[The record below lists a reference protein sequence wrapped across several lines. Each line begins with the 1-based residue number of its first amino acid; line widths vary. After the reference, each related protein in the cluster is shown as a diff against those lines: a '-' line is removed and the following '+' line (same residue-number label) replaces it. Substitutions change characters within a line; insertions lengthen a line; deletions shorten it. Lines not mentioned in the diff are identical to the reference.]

1 MAYQVDTKQSVKQAE
16 LIFSLS
22 TILFAISTIG
32 LIIGAIVFFYFS
44 ITTINKEFNWLNL
57 VYALV
62 MLVCI
67 FPAWVLKQ
75 VMDAIAMSLYNTA
88 VILDRQNN
96 DALKEID
103 DGKESDLDRRLK
115 EAIAKKKEQK

>member
-1 MAYQVDTKQSVKQAE
+1 MAYQIDTKQSTKQAE

-22 TILFAISTIG
+22 TVLFAISTIG
-32 LIIGAIVFFYFS
+32 LIIGAIVFFYFA
-44 ITTINKEFNWLNL
+44 ITTINKDFNWLNL
-57 VYALV
+57 IYTLV

-75 VMDAIAMSLYNTA
+75 VMDGIAMSLYNTA
-88 VILDRQNN
+88 AILDRQNS

-103 DGKESDLDRRLK
+103 DEEESEDNG
-115 EAIAKKKEQK
+115 EVEE

>member
-32 LIIGAIVFFYFS
+32 LIIGAIVFFYFA

-67 FPAWVLKQ
+67 FPAWALKQ

-96 DALKEID
+96 DVLKEID
-103 DGKESDLDRRLK
+103 DEEESDLDRRLK